1 MHRQYNDI
9 ISRIDLPPIWWQEAG
24 VPRYDQFD
32 PHMSTGV
39 YANEAALAE
48 IACQVCEATFLVLIE
63 TPNADRSIAA
73 KIANQ
78 TLDYGDPP
86 NVACACG
93 GSASMSSIMVRVVEY
108 WAKADQRYVQNG
120 IVIDNRYHQWVRDK
134 SLEIT
139 FEDSPGSGTYTP
151 PRGVRW
157 VPEQKADQKKRKNVF
172 AKLISLLSVH
182 AR

>member
-9 ISRIDLPPIWWQEAG
+9 INRIASPPIWWQEAG

-32 PHMSTGV
+32 PHISAGV
-39 YANEAALAE
+39 YANEAAFAE
-48 IACQVCEATFLVLIE
+48 IACQVCETTFLVLIE
-63 TPNADRSIAA
+63 TPAADRSIAA
-73 KIANQ
+73 KITSQ
-78 TLDYGDPP
+78 TLEYGDPP

-93 GSASMSSIMVRVVEY
+93 GSASTSSIMIRVVEY
-108 WAKADQRYVQNG
+108 WARADQKYVQDG
-120 IVIDNRYHQWVRDK
+120 IVIDNRFYQWVRDK
-134 SLEIT
+134 SLEIA

-157 VPEQKADQKKRKNVF
+157 VPEHNTGQENRKNIF
-172 AKLISLLSVH
+172 AKLSGLLRFN